1 MNAARPDPLW
11 TIDATLV
18 AKGFKFERPP
28 LVYRGPMAVHGNII
42 QVEIEV
48 PDVSFV
54 RMPKVRMLEGASLP
68 VERLAHVLDERGV
81 CYFGQGGLPLD
92 LYDPGG
98 SVLRVLIEA
107 EAALG
112 TSFAG
117 GAKTEFEAELAAYW
131 RGNSYY
137 VAIPRPAISSIVSAE
152 MLPVRESNNSG
163 IVVIPAGAWKAVA
176 AKWRL
181 PAVVLTFTEDLQ
193 HDTSFPPRSLG
204 AALKYVQAQ
213 VAPPAGWRKA
223 ILDAAGSGQE
233 IFLSAPNAIIG
244 WVAELPKGLLAMRG
258 KGFRPHFFAKTL
270 EERVNTVPLERKV
283 GSETDLR
290 HCVERNLLG
299 RPNLLGKEIVLIGC
313 GTIGGYLARLLAQ
326 SGAGCEGTIDL
337 YDTDVLSPGNIGRHA
352 LGFPDLGRP
361 KTEAVADH
369 LRSFHPDVTVTAHK
383 TDAVRAWETISRA
396 DLIIDATGEPNV
408 ATALNDLYNGLEGE
422 GGPTLLHVWV
432 FGNGVA
438 AQSFL
443 NLKDSGACYRCLKT
457 SFDGQWRHDPRKD
470 TTAAFEQAAA
480 RCGEAGYAPFSVDAP
495 MTAAALALR
504 AALDWAGGAPGQ
516 RLRTTVIDQVAGR
529 ERMPWASPQRLED
542 CPACHG

>member
-1 MNAARPDPLW
+1 MPRSDPLW

-18 AKGFKFERPP
+18 ARGFKYERPP
-28 LVYRGPMAVHGNII
+28 LVYRGPLVVHGNTIT
-42 QVEIEV
+42 VEIEI

-54 RMPKVRMLEGASLP
+54 RMPRVQMLEAASLP
-68 VERLAHVLDERGV
+68 VKRLAHILDEGGV

-92 LYDPGG
+92 LYNPGG
-98 SVLRVLIEA
+98 SVLRVLLEA
-107 EAALG
+107 ETALG
-112 TSFAG
+112 ASFAG
-117 GAKTEFEAELAAYW
+117 GAKAEFEAELAAYW

-137 VAIPRPAISSIVSAE
+137 IAISRPAVPSIIAAE
-152 MLPVRESNNSG
+152 MIPVRGSNDSG
-163 IVVIPAGAWKAVA
+163 IVVIPAGAWAGAVM
-176 AKWRL
+176 KWRR
-181 PAVVLTFTEDLQ
+181 PATVLTFSEDLE
-193 HDTSFPPRSLG
+193 HDANFPPKSLG
-204 AALKYVQAQ
+204 AALNYVQAQ
-213 VAPPAGWRKA
+213 MSRPIGWKKA

-233 IFLSAPNAIIG
+233 VFLSAPNAIIG
-244 WVAELPKGLLAMRG
+244 WTTELPKILLAMRG
-258 KGFRPHFFAKTL
+258 NGFRPHFFAKSLETL
-270 EERVNTVPLERKV
+270 VDTIPLKRKV
-283 GSETDLR
+283 GLETDIR

-299 RPNLLGKEIVLIGC
+299 RATLIGKNIVVIGC

-326 SGAGCEGTIDL
+326 SGAGCEGTLSL
-337 YDTDVLSPGNIGRHA
+337 YDNDILSSGNIGRHA

-361 KTEAVADH
+361 KAEAVADQ
-369 LRSFHPDVTVTAHK
+369 LRSFHPDVTVIAHK
-383 TDAVRAWETISRA
+383 TDAVRAWDTVSRA

-408 ATALNDLYNGLEGE
+408 ATALNDLYNQLEDG
-422 GGPTLLHVWV
+422 GGPALLHSWV
-432 FGNGVA
+432 FGNGLA

-443 NLKDSGACYRCLKT
+443 NLRDGRACYRCLKT

-529 ERMPWASPQRLED
+529 ERMPWATPQRLDD
-542 CPACHG
+542 CPACHA